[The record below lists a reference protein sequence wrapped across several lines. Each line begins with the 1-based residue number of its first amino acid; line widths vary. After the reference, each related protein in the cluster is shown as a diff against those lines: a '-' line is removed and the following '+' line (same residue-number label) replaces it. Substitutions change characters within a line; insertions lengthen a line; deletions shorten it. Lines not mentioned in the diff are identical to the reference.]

1 MANADISLLFGV
13 LGEGSLSGESGSLIQ
28 SQLSQIMASLNKNP
42 LKVKVALDTEAGG
55 QKSWNSQL
63 QSKLNAI
70 SASGKFSVQVSN
82 IKIGAGAIADFK
94 KQLNAVINTM
104 NLDKGT
110 SITLTADGIG
120 EIKSQMEQA
129 GAAATSAA
137 RKTAEFKVQLESLT
151 SKKTAVQRAVNTLN
165 NTAATD
171 EERASIAE
179 ITQQYE
185 AWATKIEEVRAS
197 KTSISDGYR
206 SELLAE
212 GSAIQDNITKL
223 QQARQAAEEKS
234 RAEAAS
240 ANQSKVLT
248 ANTNEY
254 NAALTKVNNAL
265 IQARNN
271 QRNWTAAQTGK
282 TSGDFSNIENQIRN
296 LEQLKSELESG
307 GLSADDFQRRYSN
320 ATASIKDSSEHIRA
334 AGENTKTLS
343 DRVGGLAGKFTS
355 WLTISQVIMR
365 AYQALQQMVT
375 AVIDVDTA
383 MTELRKVT
391 DETEATYSQFLN
403 TATTRAKE
411 LGATVSDTVTATADF
426 ARLGYNIDEASQLA
440 DAAIVY
446 KNVGDGI
453 EDISEASESII
464 STMQAFGIAAEDSML
479 VVDKF
484 NEVGNNFAISSQGIG
499 EALLRSASALAAGNN
514 TLDESIALITTAN
527 TIVQNPEAVGT
538 TMKTISMYLRAAK
551 TEAEEA
557 GVSTD
562 GMANSVSELREE
574 ILALT
579 GNKVDIQID
588 ENTFKSTYQIIK
600 EISEV
605 WDELTDIT
613 QANILEML
621 GGKRNSNVVAAMI
634 ENFDIAESVVEDSAN
649 AAGSALAENEK
660 YLDSING
667 KIAEFK
673 ATFQEFSVNL
683 IDSDFVKGIVEFGTG
698 LLNVLNV
705 LAKVIDMVGGLNT
718 VLGVTLGI
726 VIAMNTKSIATFL
739 TNLIKPIRSVIQ
751 GFSAIRQAGVGVGQ
765 AIANAFAQAT
775 AGATAFQTA
784 LGVIGIAIAALSIGV
799 TIFQSIHK
807 STEELVES
815 SNELKAAFQE
825 VRSQTQSN
833 IQTLEGLS
841 TEFDRLSAGVD
852 NYGRNVSLSADD
864 YERYKEIVEQVV
876 SISPSLIEG
885 YDAENNALVNKNN
898 LLERAIELQEQEY
911 QTELRSM
918 ATTDKLSEALAGSVA
933 TYSDLLNGDALKTDS
948 DLNNSMWNLF
958 NINDRDIPS
967 DMESGEFLARQIMEA
982 LGVENIDGE
991 LQKYFN
997 EYGYWQSSWFWND
1010 YVDRVA
1016 EDIQSGHSKII
1027 DSISWDDAE
1036 FDSKD
1041 AFDSAIE
1048 ETKNAAVAY
1057 SDVQTELAQANADV
1071 SDQLMLVAESN
1082 DKYAELSDSARQV
1095 ISGFVDSF
1103 DIEDITKDGFFGGKV
1118 IDEDA
1123 INAAKAQINDFI
1135 DKITPDIQSLLNV
1148 GSMLKLGVDE
1158 SGESLSVEA
1167 YQEQVKN
1174 FIDNVN
1180 NIEDEDLRVFI
1191 RTAFEIDEDSDGF
1204 DDEVSN
1210 AIEHAKNL
1218 LQDQYDD
1225 AVNDMTVEE
1234 VLQIYYNISAEPNSL
1249 TLEDLQTE
1257 LLKTATSYETLS
1269 QTVSGIISNIENAQK
1284 VVASQVNG
1292 QSISIDDFNAEGMKE
1307 YRSALEYVNG
1317 SMQLN
1322 ADKVREISEAKAEE
1336 QIAINETNKALA
1348 QSQYIENARQIEE
1361 YRQKLEDNTFAE
1373 GENEESVKASID
1385 ALLEEN
1391 STLAD
1396 TCKQYDLLTASLKEA
1411 VGAYQNWLNAQSASD
1426 YGDMADDA
1434 VSAIQNIR
1442 DTYDSESEIFGNF
1455 GSKKFDAAIEF
1466 IIPESVDRDDLS
1478 AIESYMADFQSYLT
1492 FDEDGLVEGLNIDE
1506 FLNKSVEAGL
1516 MNYSDE
1522 NGWTIAGQTA
1532 MEDFAEGLGLSM
1544 GVVQAFFDELQ
1555 LKGAEFDWSDEA
1567 VKTFG
1572 DLAVEAGEAK
1582 EALHELYADDEEL
1595 DIKIDVSDIETTEGK
1610 LSALDE
1616 TIAEMNG
1623 IKSKVSVD
1631 SSEAEYANS
1640 VIRYCVEQ
1648 KHLLTQ
1654 PDVMRVD
1661 TSQVE
1666 GDLGDALLL
1675 LQQFQQ
1681 AQNNLETLVAVGAD
1695 TSEAEATVNSLA
1707 EKIQNQEATY
1717 INCGLD
1723 IDTTS
1728 IDTIQ
1733 QSISGLTA
1741 EAIVT
1746 LGVDATAIDGYN
1758 PESKTCSVIYDPDTD
1773 LLPKSFGPYEATVEY
1788 IADLTD
1794 LPTHLKTLTRYVNH
1808 VAIGDVELNGTAHAG
1823 GTAKASGDWGTAKG
1837 GSTLVGELGREIVV
1851 DPRTGRWYT
1860 VGDNGAEFVNIP
1872 AGSIVFNH
1880 KQTES
1885 LLANGYVSGRASA
1898 LMNGTAM
1905 VTGGYKPYRPIGTIS
1920 STGPSSSSNNNSYSS
1935 NSSYNK
1941 PSTVTVKADVD
1952 DTDLE
1957 EKLEETL
1964 EKMADE
1970 ISEIIGNFEHSI
1982 FLLEHTGGTAEEI
1995 ISIYRKM
2002 QEAVNKQADAYRKQG
2017 LDDNS
2022 DYIQD
2027 MEKQWWEYED
2037 AIHDLTVQNYEDIR
2051 SELENAITGYENQLE
2066 QAEKKQNT
2074 RDIETY
2080 AGNMISYYEK
2090 LQDALHE
2097 QAEYYRS
2104 LGYSDTSDEV
2114 SELGDLWWEYA
2125 DTISEI
2131 KQRVIDDII
2140 EMVNAQSESVD
2151 EIQNVYDVLHQAAD
2165 EYASGGYITVDS
2177 LQEIINLGAQY
2188 MQLLMNENGQLV
2200 INEENINAVI
2210 AARTRQLAVENAMA
2224 YVERIR
2230 LATQQGSI
2238 EELNSLIFVTND
2250 ATNSTWGLVYAEL
2263 ALLHQMG
2270 ELTDTQYAAALHNI
2284 QALQSLANN
2293 AVAGIGTVAEA
2304 TNTELNEMKDGLDSI
2319 LEYVMEMLKQR
2330 INDQID
2336 ALEDM
2341 KDAYRDIID
2350 LRKEALEAAKEEA
2363 DYQDEVAEK
2372 IQEITE
2378 LQERINALSLDDSR
2392 DAQSQKAELEEEM
2405 YELQKELADSQAD
2418 YAMDAQKEALD
2429 NMADAYEQE
2438 KDKEIEI
2445 LENSISSYQ
2454 KLYDMAISYIQSHW
2468 GTLYSELIAWNT
2480 EYGNDLNSTITEA
2493 WNNALKAAQQYG
2505 SYVNA
2510 LNSIQTDID
2519 SSSGNSH
2526 NDIVSDV
2533 THDNTFT
2540 NEDMIHSIIKEMY
2553 SNSMAHGAADA
2564 AKKEYLDKRNLTLG
2578 AMLGQYG
2585 IKAIRGYDGVWYV
2598 DKVGGDLLYE
2608 KYKQYLYHDGG
2619 IAGDKPTLK
2628 QNEVMAVLEKGE
2640 AVLDERK
2647 ENALFRLI
2655 DFATNLSTKFGELMK
2670 STGYNSF
2677 FDSSRS
2683 GLPEPAELA
2692 PVNESQSVNIEFGD
2706 VNIYGADDSTVAKH
2720 QEINRK
2726 FTNQVLR
2733 YVNIRK

>member
-129 GAAATSAA
+129 GAAATNAA

-151 SKKTAVQRAVNTLN
+151 AKKTAVQRAVNTLN

-212 GSAIQDNITKL
+212 GAAIQENITKL
-223 QQARQAAEEKS
+223 QQARQAAEEKA

-240 ANQSKVLT
+240 ANQSKILT

-254 NAALTKVNNAL
+254 NAALTKINNAL

-271 QRNWTAAQTGK
+271 QRNWTAAQTGR
-282 TSGDFSNIENQIRN
+282 TSGDYSNIDNQIRN

-307 GLSADDFQRRYSN
+307 GLAADDFQRRYSN
-320 ATASIKDSSEHIRA
+320 ATTSIKDSSEHIRA

-391 DETEATYSQFLN
+391 DETEATYSRFLD
-403 TATTRAKE
+403 TAVSRSKE

-426 ARLGYNIDEASQLA
+426 ARLGYNIEDASQLA

-527 TIVQNPEAVGT
+527 TIVQNPETVGT

-557 GVSTD
+557 GESTD
-562 GMANSVSELREE
+562 GMASSVSELRNE

-579 GNKVDIQID
+579 GNKVDIQVD
-588 ENTFKSTYQIIK
+588 EDTFKSTYQILK

-613 QANILEML
+613 QANLLEML
-621 GGKRNSNVVAAMI
+621 GGKRNSNVVAALI
-634 ENFDIAESVVEDSAN
+634 ENFSLAEDIVATSAG

-673 ATFQEFSVNL
+673 ASFQEFSVTL

-705 LAKVIDMVGGLNT
+705 LAQIIDRVGGLNT

-726 VIAMNTKSIATFL
+726 MVALNAKSIASFL
-739 TNLIKPIRSVIQ
+739 TNLIKPIQSVIK
-751 GFSAIRQAGVGVGQ
+751 GFSAIRQSGVTVGQ

-775 AGATAFQTA
+775 AGATALQTA
-784 LGVIGIAIAALSIGV
+784 LGVVGIAIAALSIGV

-841 TEFDRLSAGVD
+841 AEFDRLSAGVD

-876 SISPSLIEG
+876 SISPNLIEG

-918 ATTDKLSEALAGSVA
+918 ATTEKLSEALAGSVA
-933 TYSDLLNGDALKTDS
+933 TYSDLLSGDALKTDS
-948 DLNNSMWNLF
+948 DLSNSIWRLF

-982 LGVENIDGE
+982 LGVENIDSE

-997 EYGYWQSSWFWND
+997 DYGYWQSSWFWND
-1010 YVDRVA
+1010 YVDRIA

-1027 DSISWDDAE
+1027 DSISWDDAQ
-1036 FDSKD
+1036 FDSQD

-1082 DKYAELSDSARQV
+1082 EKYAELSDSARQV

-1123 INAAKAQINDFI
+1123 INTAKAQINDFI
-1135 DKITPDIQSLLNV
+1135 EKITPEIQDLLNV

-1158 SGESLSVEA
+1158 DGESLSVDA
-1167 YQEQVKN
+1167 YQNQVKN
-1174 FIDNVN
+1174 FIDDVN

-1191 RTAFEIDEDSDGF
+1191 KTAFEIDEDSEGF
-1204 DDEVSN
+1204 DDEVSK

-1234 VLQIYYNISAEPNSL
+1234 VLRIYYNISAEPNSL

-1257 LLKTATSYETLS
+1257 LLKTAASYEALS
-1269 QTVSGIISNIENAQK
+1269 ETVSGIISNIESAQK
-1284 VVASQVNG
+1284 VVSSQASG
-1292 QSISIDDFNAEGMKE
+1292 QSISIEDFNAEGMKE

-1317 SMQLN
+1317 AMQLN

-1361 YRQKLEDNTFAE
+1361 YRRKIEDKNFAE
-1373 GENEESVKASID
+1373 GESAASIQDSID

-1396 TCKQYDLLTASLKEA
+1396 TCKQYDLLTTSLQEA

-1426 YGDMADDA
+1426 YGDMEDDA

-1442 DTYDSESEIFGNF
+1442 DTYDSESDIFGNF
-1455 GSKKFDAAIEF
+1455 GSRKFEAAIEF
-1466 IIPESVDRDDLS
+1466 IIPKSVDRDDLS
-1478 AIESYMADFQSYLT
+1478 AIESYMADFQSYLS
-1492 FDEDGLVEGLNIDE
+1492 FDDDGNVEGLNIDE
-1506 FLNKSVEAGL
+1506 FLRKSVEAGL

-1522 NGWTIAGQTA
+1522 NGWTVAGQTA
-1532 MEDFAEGLGLSM
+1532 MEDFAEGLGMSM

-1555 LKGAEFDWSDEA
+1555 LKGAEFDWSDET
-1567 VKTFG
+1567 VQTFG
-1572 DLAVEAGEAK
+1572 DLAIKANEAA
-1582 EALHELYADDEEL
+1582 EALRSIEGNEDLE
-1595 DIKIDVSDIETTEGK
+1595 IKLDVSDLDTTEEQI
-1610 LSALDE
+1610 SALDN
-1616 TIAEMNG
+1616 TIAEMDEFKIG
-1623 IKSKVSVD
+1623 ADATDI
-1631 SSEAEYANS
+1631 ERANA
-1640 VIRYCVEQ
+1640 IIQYCVAQ
-1648 KHLLTQ
+1648 KQLLSQ

-1661 TSQVE
+1661 TTQCEEDIAGVIS
-1666 GDLGDALLL
+1666 L
-1675 LQQFQQ
+1675 LQQFQSS
-1681 AQNNLETLVAVGAD
+1681 QNTLEIQQSVGAD
-1695 TSEAEATVNSLA
+1695 TSEAESDVAALVEQIQSLSPEVKATL
-1707 EKIQNQEATY
+1707 
-1717 INCGLD
+1717 GL
-1723 IDTTS
+1723 DTTS
-1728 IDTIQ
+1728 AEAIQ
-1733 QSISGLTA
+1733 TSINNLSA

-1746 LGVDATAIDGYN
+1746 FGVDATAITGYN
-1758 PESKTCSVIYDPDTD
+1758 PETKTCDVVYNPDTD
-1773 LLPKSFGPYEATVEY
+1773 LLPQSFDPMNVDVIYEPDTSKLPRSFSTIRRKVEY
-1788 IADLTD
+1788 YSDTSG
-1794 LPTHLKTLTRYVNH
+1794 VQS
-1808 VAIGDVELNGTAHAG
+1808 VNGTAHAG
-1823 GTAKASGDWGTAKG
+1823 GTARAGGDWGTATG
-1837 GSTLVGELGREIVV
+1837 GRTLVGELGREIVV
-1851 DPRTGRWYT
+1851 DPHTGKWYT
-1860 VGDNGAEFVNIP
+1860 VGDNGAEFVSIP
-1872 AGSIVFNH
+1872 AGAIIFNH

-1885 LLANGYVSGRASA
+1885 LLEYGYVSGRASA
-1898 LMNGTAM
+1898 LVSGTAM
-1905 VTGGYKPYRPIGTIS
+1905 VTGGYKPYKPTTSGGNNSS
-1920 STGPSSSSNNNSYSS
+1920 STTTTNSSKNNSSATL
-1935 NSSYNK
+1935 
-1941 PSTVTVKADVD
+1941 TVDAELDPTN
-1952 DTDLE
+1952 LE
-1957 EKLEETL
+1957 EELEETL
-1964 EKMADE
+1964 DKMSEE
-1970 ISEIIGNFEHSI
+1970 IDEIIGNFEHDI
-1982 FLLEHTGGTAEEI
+1982 FTLERNGGSPEEI
-1995 ISIYRKM
+1995 IAIYKKM
-2002 QEAVNKQADAYRKQG
+2002 QDAVHQYAEKYRALG
-2017 LDDNS
+2017 LDENS
-2022 DYIQD
+2022 DYIQ
-2027 MEKQWWEYED
+2027 ELGEQWWDYQDSIQEVIVGSYET
-2037 AIHDLTVQNYEDIR
+2037 II
-2051 SELENAITGYENQLE
+2051 SEWENAIELVENRLDNAINNRNMGEVE
-2066 QAEKKQNT
+2066 QFT
-2074 RDIETY
+2074 SDII
-2080 AGNMISYYEK
+2080 AYYK
-2090 LQDALHE
+2090 NLQAKVHE
-2097 QAEYYRS
+2097 EAEYYRS
-2104 LGYSDTSDEV
+2104 IGYSDTSDEV
-2114 SELGDLWWEYA
+2114 SELSNLWWEYA
-2125 DTISEI
+2125 NN
-2131 KQRVIDDII
+2131 II
-2140 EMVNAQSESVD
+2140 EVMNRVVETSSDAVD
-2151 EIQNVYDVLHQAAD
+2151 QIQDVYDVLHNAAN
-2165 EYASGGYITVDS
+2165 EYADGGYVTVDT
-2177 LQEIINLGAQY
+2177 LQDIINMGAQY
-2188 MQLLMNENGQLV
+2188 MQLLTDENGQLV
-2200 INEENINAVI
+2200 INEERINAVI
-2210 AARTRQLAVENAMA
+2210 AARTEQLALESAMN
-2224 YVERIR
+2224 YVERLR
-2230 LATQQGSI
+2230 LALQAGSI
-2238 EELNSLIFVTND
+2238 EELNNLLYATTQTTN
-2250 ATNSTWGLVYAEL
+2250 ATWGLVYANL
-2263 ALLHQMG
+2263 ALLD
-2270 ELTDTQYAAALHNI
+2270 LDDSQYQAALHNI
-2284 QALQSLANN
+2284 NALRSLAQN
-2293 AVAGIGTVAEA
+2293 AISGIGQVSNSTSEA
-2304 TNTELNEMKDGLDSI
+2304 LEEMKTGLDDI
-2319 LEYVMEMLKQR
+2319 LKYVMEMLKQR
-2330 INDQID
+2330 INDQIQ

-2341 KDAYRDIID
+2341 KSAYRDIID
-2350 LRKEALEAAKEEA
+2350 LRKEALDAAKEES
-2363 DYQDEVAEK
+2363 DYQDEVADK
-2372 IQEITE
+2372 VKEIAK

-2392 DAQSQKAELEEEM
+2392 DAQAQRAQLEEEM
-2405 YELQKELADSQAD
+2405 YELQNELADKQSD
-2418 YAMDAQKEALD
+2418 YAMDAQKDALD
-2429 NMADAYEQE
+2429 DMAESYEAE
-2438 KDKEIEI
+2438 KDKEIAI
-2445 LENSISSYQ
+2445 LEDSISSYQ
-2454 KLYDMAISYIQSHW
+2454 KLYDMAIAYIESHW
-2468 GTLYSELIAWNT
+2468 DTLYNELIAWNT
-2480 EYGNDLNSTITEA
+2480 QYGNELNSTITEA
-2493 WNNALKAAQQYG
+2493 WNNALAAAQRYG
-2505 SYVNA
+2505 SYVSA
-2510 LNSIQTDID
+2510 LNNIGADID
-2519 SSSGNSH
+2519 SASGNIH
-2526 NDIVSDV
+2526 ND
-2533 THDNTFT
+2533 TLPNTNYDSSST
-2540 NEDMIHSIIKEMY
+2540 NEEMVTAIVY
-2553 SNSMAHGAADA
+2553 QMKQLGKMWDAEKNTAERNNQLHQQAVQLAAR
-2564 AKKEYLDKRNLTLG
+2564 LD
-2578 AMLGQYG
+2578 QYG
-2585 IKAIRGYDGVWYV
+2585 VHAEFESPTGIWWVTKDELHPEN
-2598 DKVGGDLLYE
+2598 VG
-2608 KYKQYLYHDGG
+2608 KQLHSVYHEGG
-2619 IAGDKPTLK
+2619 IAGDNPTLK
-2628 QNEVMAVLEKGE
+2628 QNEVLAVLEKGE
-2640 AVLDERK
+2640 AVLDEQK
-2647 ENALFRLI
+2647 EKGLFRLI
-2655 DFATNLSTKFGELMK
+2655 DFATSLSDAFSALID
-2670 STGYNSF
+2670 STGYDRVFGGAQDGISEV
-2677 FDSSRS
+2677 
-2683 GLPEPAELA
+2683 GALA
-2692 PVNESQSVNIEFGD
+2692 PISNSSNSVQFGD
-2706 VNIYGADDSTVAKH
+2706 VYIYGANDETVKKH

-2726 FTNQVLR
+2726 FTNEVLKNL
-2733 YVNIRK
+2733 NIKSR

>member
-165 NTAATD
+165 NTAAND

-223 QQARQAAEEKS
+223 QQARQAAEEKA

-240 ANQSKVLT
+240 ANQSKILT

-898 LLERAIELQEQEY
+898 LLERAIELQEREY

-1135 DKITPDIQSLLNV
+1135 EKITPEIQSLLNV

-1269 QTVSGIISNIENAQK
+1269 QTVSGIISNIENARK

-1348 QSQYIENARQIEE
+1348 QSQYVENARQIEE

-1391 STLAD
+1391 SALAD
-1396 TCKQYDLLTASLKEA
+1396 TCKQYDLLTTSLKEA

-1595 DIKIDVSDIETTEGK
+1595 DIKIDVSDIETTEGQ

-1788 IADLTD
+1788 IADLSD

-1808 VAIGDVELNGTAHAG
+1808 VAIGDVELNGTAHAS
-1823 GTAKASGDWGTAKG
+1823 GTAKASGDWGTARG

-1872 AGSIVFNH
+1872 AGAIVFNH

-1885 LLANGYVSGRASA
+1885 LLEYGYVSGRASA
-1898 LMNGTAM
+1898 LISGTAM

-1920 STGPSSSSNNNSYSS
+1920 STGPSSSSNNNSY
-1935 NSSYNK
+1935 
-1941 PSTVTVKADVD
+1941 
-1952 DTDLE
+1952 
-1957 EKLEETL
+1957 
-1964 EKMADE
+1964 
-1970 ISEIIGNFEHSI
+1970 
-1982 FLLEHTGGTAEEI
+1982 
-1995 ISIYRKM
+1995 
-2002 QEAVNKQADAYRKQG
+2002 
-2017 LDDNS
+2017 
-2022 DYIQD
+2022 
-2027 MEKQWWEYED
+2027 
-2037 AIHDLTVQNYEDIR
+2037 NYEDIR

>member
-110 SITLTADGIG
+110 SITLTSDGIG

-1135 DKITPDIQSLLNV
+1135 EKITPEIQSLLNV

-1158 SGESLSVEA
+1158 RGESLSVEA

-1269 QTVSGIISNIENAQK
+1269 QTVSGIISNIENARK

-1348 QSQYIENARQIEE
+1348 QSQYVENARQIEE

-1391 STLAD
+1391 SALAD
-1396 TCKQYDLLTASLKEA
+1396 TCKQYDLLTTSLKEA

-1595 DIKIDVSDIETTEGK
+1595 DIKIDVSDIETTEGQ

-1788 IADLTD
+1788 IADLSD

-1808 VAIGDVELNGTAHAG
+1808 VAIGDVELNGTAHAS
-1823 GTAKASGDWGTAKG
+1823 GTAKASGDWGTARG

-1872 AGSIVFNH
+1872 AGAIVFNH

-1885 LLANGYVSGRASA
+1885 LLEYGYVSGRASA
-1898 LMNGTAM
+1898 LISGTAM
-1905 VTGGYKPYRPIGTIS
+1905 VTGGYKPY
-1920 STGPSSSSNNNSYSS
+1920 
-1935 NSSYNK
+1935 K
-1941 PSTVTVKADVD
+1941 PSTGGGNSGTTTTQTNSNNSSATLTVEAELDP
-1952 DTDLE
+1952 TNLE
-1957 EKLEETL
+1957 DQLEETL
-1964 EKMADE
+1964 DKMSEE
-1970 ISEIIGNFEHSI
+1970 IDEIIGNFEHDI
-1982 FLLEHTGGTAEEI
+1982 FLLEKNGGSAEEI
-1995 ISIYRKM
+1995 VEIYRKM
-2002 QEAVNKQADAYRKQG
+2002 QDAVHAQAEKYRDLG
-2017 LDDNS
+2017 LDENS

-2027 MEKQWWEYED
+2027 LQKQWWDYQDSIQEVIVGSYEAVVSEWEN
-2037 AIHDLTVQNYEDIR
+2037 AIELTENR
-2051 SELENAITGYENQLE
+2051 LENAINNRNMDEVE
-2066 QAEKKQNT
+2066 QFAS
-2074 RDIETY
+2074 DIV
-2080 AGNMISYYEK
+2080 AYYK
-2090 LQDALHE
+2090 NLQAKVHE
-2097 QAEYYRS
+2097 EAEYYRS
-2104 LGYSDTSDEV
+2104 LGYSDTSDEI
-2114 SELGDLWWEYA
+2114 SELSNLWWEYGNSV
-2125 DTISEI
+2125 IEVMN
-2131 KQRVIDDII
+2131 RVVETSSD
-2140 EMVNAQSESVD
+2140 AVD
-2151 EIQNVYDVLHQAAD
+2151 QIQDVYDILHNAAN
-2165 EYASGGYITVDS
+2165 EYADGGYITVDT
-2177 LQEIINLGAQY
+2177 LQDIINMGAQY
-2188 MQLLMNENGQLV
+2188 MQLLTDENGQLV
-2200 INEENINAVI
+2200 INEERINAVI
-2210 AARTRQLAVENAMA
+2210 AARAEQLALESAMN
-2224 YVERIR
+2224 YVERLR
-2230 LATQQGSI
+2230 LALQAGSL
-2238 EELNSLIFVTND
+2238 EELNNLLFATTETTN
-2250 ATNSTWGLVYAEL
+2250 ATWGLVYANL
-2263 ALLHQMG
+2263 ALLN
-2270 ELTDTQYAAALHNI
+2270 LDDSQYQAALHNI
-2284 QALQSLANN
+2284 NALRSLAQN
-2293 AVAGIGTVAEA
+2293 AISGIGQVSNSTSEA
-2304 TNTELNEMKDGLDSI
+2304 LEETKTGLDDI
-2319 LEYVMEMLKQR
+2319 LKYVMEMLKQR
-2330 INDQID
+2330 INDQIQ

-2341 KDAYRDIID
+2341 KSAYRDIID
-2350 LRKEALEAAKEEA
+2350 LRKEALDAAKEES
-2363 DYQDEVAEK
+2363 DYQDEVADK
-2372 IQEITE
+2372 VKEIAE

-2392 DAQSQKAELEEEM
+2392 DAQAQKAQLEEEM
-2405 YELQKELADSQAD
+2405 YELQNELADKQSD

-2429 NMADAYEQE
+2429 DMAESYEAE
-2438 KDKEIEI
+2438 KDKEIAI
-2445 LENSISSYQ
+2445 LEDSISSYQ
-2454 KLYDMAISYIQSHW
+2454 KLYDMAIAYIESHW
-2468 GTLYSELIAWNT
+2468 DTLYNELIAWNT
-2480 EYGNDLNSTITEA
+2480 QYGTELNSTITEA
-2493 WNNALKAAQQYG
+2493 WNNALAAAQKYG
-2505 SYVNA
+2505 SYVSA
-2510 LNSIQTDID
+2510 LNNIGADID
-2519 SSSGNSH
+2519 SAGGNIH
-2526 NDIVSDV
+2526 NDTLPGMNYDSSS
-2533 THDNTFT
+2533 T
-2540 NEDMIHSIIKEMY
+2540 NEEMVTAIVY
-2553 SNSMAHGAADA
+2553 QMKQLGKMWDAEKNTPERNNQLHQQAVQLAAR
-2564 AKKEYLDKRNLTLG
+2564 LD
-2578 AMLGQYG
+2578 QYG
-2585 IKAIRGYDGVWYV
+2585 VHAEYESPTGIWWVTKDELHPEN
-2598 DKVGGDLLYE
+2598 VG
-2608 KYKQYLYHDGG
+2608 KQLHSVYHEGG
-2619 IAGDKPTLK
+2619 IAGDNPTLK
-2628 QNEVMAVLEKGE
+2628 QNEVLAVLEKGE
-2640 AVLDERK
+2640 AVLDEQK
-2647 ENALFRLI
+2647 EKGLFRLI
-2655 DFATNLSTKFGELMK
+2655 DFATSLSDAFSALID
-2670 STGYNSF
+2670 STGYDRVF
-2677 FDSSRS
+2677 GGAQDSISEV
-2683 GLPEPAELA
+2683 GALA
-2692 PVNESQSVNIEFGD
+2692 PISNSSNSVQFGD
-2706 VNIYGADDSTVAKH
+2706 VYIYGANDETVKKH

-2726 FTNQVLR
+2726 FTNEVLKNL
-2733 YVNIRK
+2733 NIKSR